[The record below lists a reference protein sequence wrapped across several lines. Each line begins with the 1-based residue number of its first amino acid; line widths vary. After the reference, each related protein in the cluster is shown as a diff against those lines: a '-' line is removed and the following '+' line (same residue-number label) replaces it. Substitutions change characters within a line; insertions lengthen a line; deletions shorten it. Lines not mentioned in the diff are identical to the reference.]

1 MTKKIIKNLTICL
14 LSIAFVFVLMTQ
26 TKAAVY
32 DFATN
37 SGLNTTANVAKYTTT
52 ETSTIEDIIGTV
64 INIILGLVGVIFMG
78 LVIYGGFTWMT
89 AQGNEENVKK
99 ANKILF
105 AALFGL
111 IVTLAAYVISYFLI
125 GYFWA

>member
-52 ETSTIEDIIGTV
+52 ETSTIEDIICTV